1 MKIAFKPFLVI
12 ALASQLVFSLSPA
25 KAVPERVMAIC
36 AAAEKALEGQK
47 LSAAELAEARQTIRT
62 QCSLASL
69 LPSTVYSDDSAR
81 ACNDIKYE
89 IKNRWRLSPASRA
102 VLLGV
107 VAEQCRP
114 GAL

>member
-1 MKIAFKPFLVI
+1 MKIAFKSFLVM

-25 KAVPERVMAIC
+25 KAGSERVRAIC
-36 AAAEKALEGQK
+36 AAAEKALEGQN
-47 LSAAELAEARQTIRT
+47 LSAAEVAEARQTLST

-69 LPSTVYSDDSAR
+69 LPSDAYSDDSAK

-89 IKNRWRLSPASRA
+89 VKNRWRLSSGTRA

>member
-1 MKIAFKPFLVI
+1 MKLAFKSFLVI
-12 ALASQLVFSLSPA
+12 ALAGQLVFSLSPA
-25 KAVPERVMAIC
+25 KAVPDKVMAIC
-36 AAAEKALEGQK
+36 AAAEKALQGQN
-47 LSAAELAEARQTIRT
+47 LSSAEQAEARQTIRT

-69 LPSTVYSDDSAR
+69 LPSDAYSNDSAR

-89 IKNRWRLSPASRA
+89 VKNRWRLSRASRA

-114 GAL
+114 GTL